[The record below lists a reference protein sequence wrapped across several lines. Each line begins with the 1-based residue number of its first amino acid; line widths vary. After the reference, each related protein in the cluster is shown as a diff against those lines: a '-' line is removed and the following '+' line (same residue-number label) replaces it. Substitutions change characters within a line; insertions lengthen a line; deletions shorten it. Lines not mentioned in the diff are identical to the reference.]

1 MSTPPRIRGLV
12 EKLERAVILQCRAK
26 PADKAMRKQEVL
38 TARLNVLRAFAM
50 IAAAPAQGGE

>member
-12 EKLERAVILQCRAK
+12 EKLERAVILQYRAK
-26 PADKAMRKQEVL
+26 PADKTMRKQEVL

-50 IAAAPAQGGE
+50 IAAPAQGGE